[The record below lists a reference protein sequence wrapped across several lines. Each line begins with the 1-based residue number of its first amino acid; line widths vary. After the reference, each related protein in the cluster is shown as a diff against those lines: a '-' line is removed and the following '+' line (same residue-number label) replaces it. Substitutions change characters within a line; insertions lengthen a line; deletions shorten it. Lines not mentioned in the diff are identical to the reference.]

1 MSQVQAETSL
11 LREDTFEM
19 CLWAIHTFFRANV
32 CESLIRSGIS
42 VFAMKI
48 VKTRE
53 SLGAKRY
60 DVIIYIMRRGL
71 SVDLR

>member
-1 MSQVQAETSL
+1 MGQIQAEYFVERRYIRNVPLGDSY
-11 LREDTFEM
+11 
-19 CLWAIHTFFRANV
+19 FFRANV

-53 SLGAKRY
+53 SIGAKCY
-60 DVIIYIMRRGL
+60 DVIYH
-71 SVDLR
+71 DT